1 MGSRHFSGGIK
12 VCSTKNRN
20 SGIIPAIIPYL
31 LRAFVLNIIMPAV
44 IFILQLFVPNM
55 VIAQGEIPLYI
66 KTSGKLPQ
74 LAWSAGADRLG
85 SAKMGYID
93 TGIVMEVADTVK
105 SLYKVK
111 LSANRHAFLDKSL
124 ATPVEMTMKP
134 AMVTS
139 ESWRVKGG
147 EADDSL
153 TISLGTKVPYQ
164 SWMELHPSKIILE
177 LYGVQAN
184 TNWITQLQSA
194 REIVRVD
201 YRQVEDD
208 VVQVHIYL
216 KHAQPYGYRICY
228 RGKQL
233 LLTVKVP
240 PYERSL
246 KGKTIVVDAGHGGSN
261 IGAKGGTSGILE
273 KNYTLLIAQA
283 LQKSLKEKGA
293 TVLMVRDKD
302 TTIDNKDRV
311 LWAIQ
316 QNPDLF
322 ISIHLNSSGRTEV
335 RGTSTYYKH
344 VAYSTLSQSILK
356 QLLEIDDL
364 VEFGHV
370 GSFNFQPVQP
380 TEYPSCLVE
389 VAFLS
394 SPEDEKMI
402 LNPEFHKKIARQVR
416 LGVIAWYEKIRAVEE

>member
-1 MGSRHFSGGIK
+1 MGSRYFSARIILAKKNKGNYGRKPVDFPSFPFGIL
-12 VCSTKNRN
+12 
-20 SGIIPAIIPYL
+20 AIT
-31 LRAFVLNIIMPAV
+31 IMFTV
-44 IFILQLFVPNM
+44 ICTILVSVPNRAS
-55 VIAQGEIPLYI
+55 AQGEIPLYI

-93 TGIVMEVADTVK
+93 TGILMEVADTFR

-111 LSANRHAFLDKSL
+111 LSANKHAFLDKSL
-124 ATPVEMTMKP
+124 ATPVEITMKP
-134 AMVTS
+134 AIVTS

-153 TISLGTKVPYQ
+153 TISLGNKVPYQ
-164 SWMELHPSKIILE
+164 SWMELNPSKIILE

-216 KHAQPYGYRICY
+216 KHVQPYGYRIYY
-228 RGKQL
+228 RGNQL

-240 PYERSL
+240 PYDKSL
-246 KGKTIVVDAGHGGSN
+246 KGKTIILDAGHGGSN
-261 IGAKGGTSGILE
+261 TGAKGGTSGILE
-273 KNYTLLIAQA
+273 KDYTLLIAKA
-283 LQKSLKEKGA
+283 LEKILKEKGVQ
-293 TVLMVRDKD
+293 VLMVRDKD

-322 ISIHLNSSGRTEV
+322 ISIHLNSSGRPTV
-335 RGTSTYYKH
+335 RGASTYYKH

-356 QLLEIDDL
+356 QMLEIDDL
-364 VEFGHV
+364 IEFGHV

-402 LNPEFHKKIARQVR
+402 LSADFHKKVAKQVKQGI
-416 LGVIAWYEKIRAVEE
+416 LDWYEKIRALEH

>member
-1 MGSRHFSGGIK
+1 
-12 VCSTKNRN
+12 
-20 SGIIPAIIPYL
+20 
-31 LRAFVLNIIMPAV
+31 
-44 IFILQLFVPNM
+44 
-55 VIAQGEIPLYI
+55 
-66 KTSGKLPQ
+66 
-74 LAWSAGADRLG
+74 
-85 SAKMGYID
+85 
-93 TGIVMEVADTVK
+93 
-105 SLYKVK
+105 
-111 LSANRHAFLDKSL
+111 
-124 ATPVEMTMKP
+124 MTMKP

-153 TISLGTKVPYQ
+153 TISLGSKVPYQ
-164 SWMELHPSKIILE
+164 SWMELHPAKIVLE

-216 KHAQPYGYRICY
+216 KHAQPYGYRIYY

-233 LLTVKVP
+233 LMTVKVP

-273 KNYTLLIAQA
+273 KNYTLLFAKA
-283 LQKSLKEKGA
+283 LEKSLKEKGA

-335 RGTSTYYKH
+335 RGASTYYKH

-364 VEFGHV
+364 MEFGHV

-402 LNPEFHKKIARQVR
+402 LNPEFHKKIAKQVR
-416 LGVIAWYEKIRAVEE
+416 QGVIDWYEKIRAVEQ

>member
-1 MGSRHFSGGIK
+1 MGSRHFSKGIK
-12 VCSTKNRN
+12 AGSNKKENN
-20 SGIIPAIIPYL
+20 SINPAIIPYL
-31 LRAFVLNIIMPAV
+31 LGACVANKILPVV
-44 IFILQLFVPNM
+44 IFALQLFMPKM
-55 VIAQGEIPLYI
+55 VMAQGEIPLYI

-74 LAWSAGADRLG
+74 LAWSAGTDRLG

-93 TGIVMEVADTVK
+93 TGILMEVADTTK

-134 AMVTS
+134 GPVTS

-164 SWMELHPSKIILE
+164 SWMELNPSKIILE

-216 KHAQPYGYRICY
+216 KHVQPCGYRIYY

-233 LLTVKVP
+233 LMTVKVP
-240 PYERSL
+240 PHERSL

-261 IGAKGGTSGILE
+261 TGAKGGTSGILE
-273 KNYTLLIAQA
+273 KDYTLLIAKA
-283 LQKSLKEKGA
+283 LEKSLKEKGA
-293 TVLMVRDKD
+293 IVLMVRDKD

-335 RGTSTYYKH
+335 RGASTYYKH
-344 VAYSTLSQSILK
+344 AAYSTLSQSILK
-356 QLLEIDDL
+356 QLLKIDDL

-402 LNPEFHKKIARQVR
+402 LDADFHKKIAKQVKQGI
-416 LGVIAWYEKIRAVEE
+416 LDWYENIRAVED

>member
-1 MGSRHFSGGIK
+1 MNNPSFLPAMASTQNKKEKGGP
-12 VCSTKNRN
+12 CRYHAFLNLRGFT
-20 SGIIPAIIPYL
+20 AIRILAGLFGL
-31 LRAFVLNIIMPAV
+31 LQVLMPDNAG
-44 IFILQLFVPNM
+44 
-55 VIAQGEIPLYI
+55 AQGEIPLYI
-66 KTSGKLPQ
+66 KTGGKLPQ
-74 LAWSAGADRLG
+74 LAWSTGTDRLG

-93 TGIVMEVADTVK
+93 TGILMEVADTSR

-124 ATPVEMTMKP
+124 AIPVEMTMKP
-134 AMVTS
+134 ALVTS

-164 SWMELHPSKIILE
+164 SWMELNPSKIILE

-216 KHAQPYGYRICY
+216 KHVQPYGYHIYY
-228 RGKQL
+228 RGNQL
-233 LLTVKVP
+233 LMTVRVP
-240 PYERSL
+240 PYDRSL

-273 KNYTLLIAQA
+273 KDYTLLFAKA
-283 LQKSLKEKGA
+283 LEKSLKEKGA

-322 ISIHLNSSGRTEV
+322 ISIHLNSSGRTTV

-364 VEFGHV
+364 MEFGHV

-402 LNPEFHKKIARQVR
+402 LTPDFHKKIAKQVR
-416 LGVIAWYEKIRAVEE
+416 QGILDWYEKIRAVEN

>member
-1 MGSRHFSGGIK
+1 MGKFHFSAGIGL
-12 VCSTKNRN
+12 CSYKKGN
-20 SGIIPAIIPYL
+20 SGIIPAVIPYQ
-31 LRAFVLNIIMPAV
+31 LRAFAANKILQAV
-44 IFILQLFVPNM
+44 IFILPLFLPNS

-74 LAWSAGADRLG
+74 LAWSNGTDRLG

-93 TGIVMEVADTVK
+93 TGILLEVADTMK

-124 ATPVEMTMKP
+124 AMPFEMTMKP
-134 AMVTS
+134 GPVTT

-153 TISLGTKVPYQ
+153 TISLGSKVPYQ
-164 SWMELHPSKIILE
+164 SWMELHPAKIVLE

-216 KHAQPYGYRICY
+216 KHAQPYGYHIYY

-233 LLTVKVP
+233 LMTVKVP

-261 IGAKGGTSGILE
+261 TGAKGGTSGILE
-273 KNYTLLIAQA
+273 KNYTLLFAKA
-283 LQKSLKEKGA
+283 LEKSLKEKGA

-322 ISIHLNSSGRTEV
+322 ISIHLNSSGRPEV
-335 RGTSTYYKH
+335 RGASTYYKH

-364 VEFGHV
+364 MEFGHV

-402 LNPEFHKKIARQVR
+402 LNPDFHKKIAKQVR
-416 LGVIAWYEKIRAVEE
+416 QGVIDWYEKIRAAAE